1 MATGADAAKKGRKSA
16 KHRVRNQGDNCVLQ
30 KQDGMRELSHRAVDC
45 LTASLQRD
53 GRTLREHLVSLSL
66 TAC

>member
-1 MATGADAAKKGRKSA
+1 MATSADAGKKGSKSA
-16 KHRVRNQGDNCVLQ
+16 KHRVRNQGDNCVLR
-30 KQDGMRELSHRAVDC
+30 KQDGVHKLSHRAVDC